1 MKQKRFKSSV
11 VIPSVLLI
19 YLMAMAY
26 YGRGMLAAGESLK
39 FYGVIA
45 CTLVILVVLH
55 FSLKKKERLREQRNQ
70 DSYTTYEQQEQT
82 KKSETNE
89 QTHDSDI

>member
-39 FYGVIA
+39 YYGVIA

-55 FSLKKKERLREQRNQ
+55 FSLKKKEKLRQQRE
-70 DSYTTYEQQEQT
+70 DSANYGKYDDNSNTDN
-82 KKSETNE
+82 KKADDNN
-89 QTHDSDI
+89 